1 MIDFRSAPFD
11 PDDPGTWVEDE
22 KAVGKESRL
31 WIHCRNCE
39 PGEQHFVRTLDGYCF
54 SCEHWGLNPRNP
66 NTK

>member
-11 PDDPGTWVEDE
+11 PDDPGTWLEDVT
-22 KAVGKESRL
+22 AVGKESRL